1 MKVGKLEVIR
11 PFYVYMLLCD
21 NGSYYTGYT
30 VDPQRRV
37 IAHMSGKGAKY
48 TRAHKPVEIA
58 YIEELNSKSEAMKRE
73 CAIKALSHAEKKA
86 MADKWSFSRIARNLG
101 SL

>member
-1 MKVGKLEVIR
+1 MEYTR
-11 PFYVYMLLCD
+11 SFYVYMLLCD

-58 YIEELNSKSEAMKRE
+58 YIEELSSKSEAMKRE

-86 MADKWSFSRIARNLG
+86 MADKWSFSCIARNLG